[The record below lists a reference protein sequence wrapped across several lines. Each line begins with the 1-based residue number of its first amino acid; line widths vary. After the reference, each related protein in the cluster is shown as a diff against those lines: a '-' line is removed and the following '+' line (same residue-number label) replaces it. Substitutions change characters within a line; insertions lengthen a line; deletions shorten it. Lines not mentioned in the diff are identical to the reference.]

1 MTAPL
6 AADIAFWGFGVAAV
20 WFGWRVF
27 MTDSMV
33 RATFALLASFL
44 NVGAMMVLLVAEYL
58 GVALLFMMTVEM
70 TVMAI
75 FMVAFMMNPAGLN
88 PMQMVHQ
95 NRLSIVVGWL
105 TFLGLAAL
113 GIFAEFPIHPVVDSV
128 TAVPTGTIEALGVE
142 LLGDSMLVFE
152 SAGVTLLATMI
163 GAVVLSSRRGRYGPA
178 DEGSV
183 PPALDPD
190 DPDQRPAEPQPADD
204 SGGHGHHHH

>member
-1 MTAPL
+1 MSAPP
-6 AADIAFWGFGVAAV
+6 AADVAFWGLGLAAV

-27 MTDSMV
+27 VTDSMV
-33 RATFALLASFL
+33 RATFALLASFV

-58 GVALLFMMTVEM
+58 GVALVFMMTVEM
-70 TVMAI
+70 AVMAI

-95 NRLSIVVGWL
+95 HRVAVGAGL
-105 TFLGLAAL
+105 ATFLGLAGLAV
-113 GIFAEFPIHPVVDSV
+113 GIEFPSRPVAATV
-128 TAVPTGTIEALGVE
+128 ARAPTDTIEALGFE

-163 GAVVLSSRRGRYGPA
+163 GAVVLSARSGRFGPTDGA
-178 DEGSV
+178 SV

-190 DPDQRPAEPQPADD
+190 DPDRTPAGPRPQAGA
-204 SGGHGHHHH
+204 GHAHHDH